1 MYLEEI
7 LPNLDLKSAHDRLKL
22 NRKQIGWIVWMD
34 VDGMYVQ
41 IWGPIYILDHV
52 TAIMNSLAL
61 VNIFSSGLILIYE
74 YADFV

>member
-1 MYLEEI
+1 
-7 LPNLDLKSAHDRLKL
+7 
-22 NRKQIGWIVWMD
+22 
-34 VDGMYVQ
+34 MYVQ